1 VRKRSRWLAT
11 APVLVF
17 ITALA
22 AVAAAPA
29 NLERALAA
37 QRTLLEQEPQNAAVL
52 VDFGN
57 LLQLAGRS
65 EEAEAAYRQALE
77 IDPQLISAHFNLGLL
92 LQERGEGLAALRQYR
107 QALKLDPGH
116 AWAHYQIGVL
126 HEGWGVRDLAIR
138 SYARAFAL
146 DPELRFPDVNAHVV
160 DNKLMIEATLYA
172 YRNLPPPQGPPAY
185 EQPARI
191 AGLLL
196 ERAPRPDAPPAES
209 AAPTMVVR
217 PQGSGAAGAAA
228 PATPSTPSS
237 RVLDAGDL
245 RPGSNTGQV
254 TGSGGRVGG
263 VVGVPAPPPEP
274 EVYEPGDEVLRIQR
288 PEVDDQGRPLIV
300 PFQPG
305 QPSTGRL
312 DLKLF
317 ELEERDSRG

>member
-17 ITALA
+17 VTALA

-37 QRTLLEQEPQNAAVL
+37 QRTLLDQEPQNAAAL

-77 IDPQLISAHFNLGLL
+77 IDPQLVSAHFNLGLL
-92 LQERGEGLAALRQYR
+92 LQERGDGLAALRQFR
-107 QALKLDPGH
+107 QALKLDPAH
-116 AWAHYQIGVL
+116 AWAHYQIGAL

-146 DPELRFPDVNAHVV
+146 DPELRFPDVNPHVV

-172 YRNLPPPQGPPAY
+172 YRHLPPTQGPPAY
-185 EQPARI
+185 EQPGRI

-196 ERAPRPDAPPAES
+196 EREPRPDAPPAEA
-209 AAPTMVVR
+209 AAPAAAMR
-217 PQGSGAAGAAA
+217 APGSGAAGAAP
-228 PATPSTPSS
+228 PATPSS

-245 RPGSNTGQV
+245 QPGSNVGQV
-254 TGSGGRVGG
+254 TGSGGRIGG

-288 PEVDDQGRPLIV
+288 PEVDEQGRPLIV

-312 DLKLF
+312 ELKLF
-317 ELEERDSRG
+317 ELEDRDTRG

>member
-17 ITALA
+17 VTALA

-37 QRTLLEQEPQNAAVL
+37 QRTLIDEEPQNAAAL

-65 EEAEAAYRQALE
+65 EEAEDAYRQALE

-92 LQERGEGLAALRQYR
+92 LQERGEGLAALRQFR
-107 QALKLDPGH
+107 QALKLDPAH

-126 HEGWGVRDLAIR
+126 HEGWGVKDLAIR

-146 DPELRFPDVNAHVV
+146 DPELRFPDVNPHVV

-172 YRNLPPPQGPPAY
+172 YRHLPPPQGPPAY

-196 ERAPRPDAPPAES
+196 EREPRPGAPPAAA
-209 AAPTMVVR
+209 AAPAAAVR
-217 PQGSGAAGAAA
+217 PPGVGAAGAAA
-228 PATPSTPSS
+228 PATPPS

-245 RPGSNTGQV
+245 QPGSNVGQV
-254 TGSGGRVGG
+254 TGSGSRVGG
-263 VVGVPAPPPEP
+263 VVGVPARPPEP
-274 EVYEPGDEVLRIQR
+274 EVFEPGDEVLRIQR
-288 PEVDDQGRPLIV
+288 PEVDEQGRPLIV

-312 DLKLF
+312 ELKLF
-317 ELEERDSRG
+317 ELEERDTRR